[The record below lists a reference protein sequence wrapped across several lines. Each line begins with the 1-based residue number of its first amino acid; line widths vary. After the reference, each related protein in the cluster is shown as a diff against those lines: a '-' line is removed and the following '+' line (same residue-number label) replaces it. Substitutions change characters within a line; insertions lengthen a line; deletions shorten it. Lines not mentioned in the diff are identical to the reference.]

1 MTQLGILMLC
11 RLRSEAQWDQQVIRD
26 IRDILVMLE
35 VRRVIQEHQ
44 ASLAIPELVV
54 TRRKY

>member
-11 RLRSEAQWDQQVIRD
+11 RLRSEAQWDPQVIRA
-26 IRDILVMLE
+26 ILVSRAI
-35 VRRVIQEHQ
+35 VVIRAIQEHQ
-44 ASLAIPELVV
+44 ATLAIPELVV